1 VKKPTNVIK
10 FKQRCLTPQQ
20 WMDRDI
26 ELPDTLLGDLFSTTS
41 RILFSADTGLGK
53 TMLGMAWAFALGLG
67 QHFLHWRSIRKT
79 RVLYI
84 DGKMPRDLMQE
95 RIELACEWFDV
106 DPPKNGLKFLSRED
120 YEDMEPLDTED
131 GQKWLDRFIERE
143 GPFNF
148 IIFDNIMSL
157 CSAIMKEEESWQS
170 LKPYALS
177 LTKRHIGQLWL
188 HHTGHDKSR
197 AYGTKTREWQMD
209 TVMVG
214 EVVDQDHVSFN
225 LNFTKA
231 RRREPSN
238 GGDFRNEHIE
248 LRDGQW
254 VHRAPEIAAT
264 GRPNKSEEIA
274 LKALRY
280 AIAQADD
287 DAPERLWRDHAYKLG
302 ISASDKENTRSIAFR
317 RARDA
322 LIESGKV
329 KLKGDKYSIVE

>member
-1 VKKPTNVIK
+1 
-10 FKQRCLTPQQ
+10 
-20 WMDRDI
+20 MDRDI

-67 QHFLHWRSIRKT
+67 LDFLHWRSIRKA

-84 DGKMPRDLMQE
+84 DGEMPRDLMQE

-120 YEDMEPLDTED
+120 YEDMEPFDTED

-143 GPFNF
+143 GPFDF
-148 IIFDNIMSL
+148 VVFDNIMSL
-157 CSAIMKEEESWQS
+157 CSAIMKEEDSWQA

-231 RRREPSN
+231 RRRKPSN
-238 GGDFRNEHIE
+238 AGDFRNEHIE
-248 LRDGQW
+248 LRDGKW
-254 VHRAPEIAAT
+254 IHRSPEKTAT
-264 GRPNKSEEIA
+264 GRPNKSDEIA
-274 LKALRY
+274 LKALRN
-280 AIAQADD
+280 AIADADGPANEKAWKEYAFKFNISESKEK
-287 DAPERLWRDHAYKLG
+287 DARRMAFNRSRDNL
-302 ISASDKENTRSIAFR
+302 IAQ
-317 RARDA
+317 
-322 LIESGKV
+322 GKV
-329 KLKGDKYSIVE
+329 IKEGEQFDVRT

>member
-1 VKKPTNVIK
+1 VKKISNIVK
-10 FKQRCLTPQQ
+10 FKRPCLTPQQ

-26 ELPDTLLGDLFSTTS
+26 ELPDNLLGDLFSTTS

-67 QHFLHWRSIRKT
+67 QNFLHWRSIRKA

-84 DGKMPRDLMQE
+84 DGEMPRDLMQE

-120 YEDMEPLDTED
+120 YEDMEPFDTED

-143 GPFNF
+143 GPFDF
-148 IIFDNIMSL
+148 VVFDNIMSL
-157 CSAIMKEEESWQS
+157 CSAIMKEEDSWQA

-231 RRREPSN
+231 RRRKPSN
-238 GGDFRNEHIE
+238 GSDFRNEHIE

-254 VHRAPEIAAT
+254 VHRAPEIAPT

-274 LKALRY
+274 IKALRH
-280 AIAQADD
+280 AIAQSDD
-287 DAPERLWRDHAYKLG
+287 DAPERLWKDHAYKFG
-302 ISASDKENTRSIAFR
+302 ISASDKENTRNIAFR

-329 KLKGDKYSIVE
+329 KLKGGKYSIVE